1 MADIPYNNRII
12 YVGECIDNIDPMGL
26 GRIRAVLK
34 TENTADREKS
44 VADTVGVTEKWTSR
58 DPFVI
63 RPLLPVFINT
73 SPKNGEFVHLIYS
86 NSDDKSNKDKFYIS
100 GVFSSLTNVKQ
111 EPYNSA
117 VSNSNLGSRN
127 KQQKQL
133 RNPNTGIVFESSNKG
148 VYSEPDDIS
157 IDGRGSADIVVK
169 ENTVLLRAGKYN
181 GQPSPNIYPVGNN
194 NRSFLQLSKFNK
206 KTVYGE
212 AEKLYKFKYRHKEIK
227 VLVNSLWPS
236 SPICKS
242 LTLPFV
248 SSSILEYFTKGI
260 IIS

>member
-73 SPKNGEFVHLIYS
+73 APKNGEFVHLIYS

-100 GVFSSLTNVKQ
+100 GVFPL
-111 EPYNSA
+111 
-117 VSNSNLGSRN
+117 
-127 KQQKQL
+127 
-133 RNPNTGIVFESSNKG
+133 
-148 VYSEPDDIS
+148 
-157 IDGRGSADIVVK
+157 
-169 ENTVLLRAGKYN
+169 
-181 GQPSPNIYPVGNN
+181 
-194 NRSFLQLSKFNK
+194 
-206 KTVYGE
+206 
-212 AEKLYKFKYRHKEIK
+212 
-227 VLVNSLWPS
+227 
-236 SPICKS
+236 
-242 LTLPFV
+242 
-248 SSSILEYFTKGI
+248 
-260 IIS
+260 